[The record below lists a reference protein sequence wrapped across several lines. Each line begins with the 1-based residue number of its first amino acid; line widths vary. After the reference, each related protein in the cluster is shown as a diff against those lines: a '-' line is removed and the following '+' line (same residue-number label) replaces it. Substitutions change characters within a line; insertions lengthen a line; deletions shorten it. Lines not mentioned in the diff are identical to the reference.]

1 MNCVKPKVIPAIKPV
16 LHPRPHH
23 KHIPADNGV
32 RFAIDE
38 VISRA
43 APRDV
48 EGEKVPV
55 MSGDR
60 ACIPRHNIG
69 QDDQLQAEAGARP
82 DGSTLE
88 TGEVMN
94 DELIGWG

>member
-1 MNCVKPKVIPAIKPV
+1 M

-23 KHIPADNGV
+23 KNIPADNGV
-32 RFAIDE
+32 RFAIDK

-43 APRDV
+43 PPRDV
-48 EGEKVPV
+48 EGEKVSV
-55 MSGDR
+55 MPGDR
-60 ACIPRHNIG
+60 ARIPRNDIG

-88 TGEVMN
+88 AGEVVY

>member
-1 MNCVKPKVIPAIKPV
+1 
-16 LHPRPHH
+16 
-23 KHIPADNGV
+23 
-32 RFAIDE
+32 

-55 MSGDR
+55 MPGDSAR
-60 ACIPRHNIG
+60 IPRNDIG

-82 DGSTLE
+82 DGSTLKAS
-88 TGEVMN
+88 EVMN

>member
-1 MNCVKPKVIPAIKPV
+1 
-16 LHPRPHH
+16 
-23 KHIPADNGV
+23 
-32 RFAIDE
+32 

-55 MSGDR
+55 MPGDR

-69 QDDQLQAEAGARP
+69 QDNQLQAEASA
-82 DGSTLE
+82 GSDSLTLKA
-88 TGEVMN
+88 GEVMD
-94 DELIGWG
+94 DEFIGWR